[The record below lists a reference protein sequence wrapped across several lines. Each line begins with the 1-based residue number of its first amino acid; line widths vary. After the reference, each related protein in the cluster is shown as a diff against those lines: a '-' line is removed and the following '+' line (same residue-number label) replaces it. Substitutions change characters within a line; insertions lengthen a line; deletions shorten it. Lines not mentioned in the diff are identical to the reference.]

1 MVRKGR
7 KGEGEK
13 GRRSLAN
20 LRVSLSPYLLF
31 SLSLIL
37 ILTAAA
43 SAQLRTGAGWAWQ
56 NPLPQGNPL
65 NAIHFAKDKLS
76 GFAVGND
83 NTILR
88 TQDGG
93 FTWQRQS
100 LPLDL
105 TISSVYVKD
114 KKNAVIVGARGAIF
128 V

>member
-1 MVRKGR
+1 MVKLTGLMRPM
-7 KGEGEK
+7 
-13 GRRSLAN
+13 RRMG
-20 LRVSLSPYLLF
+20 
-31 SLSLIL
+31 LIGLTGPICL
-37 ILTAAA
+37 IGLMGLNAT
-43 SAQLRTGAGWAWQ
+43 AQLRSGQGWAWQ

-105 TISSVYVKD
+105 TISSVFVKD
-114 KKNAVIVGARGAIF
+114 K
-128 V
+128 

>member
-1 MVRKGR
+1 M
-7 KGEGEK
+7 
-13 GRRSLAN
+13 AC
-20 LRVSLSPYLLF
+20 LRNNKYLPLRLCVSAVVLL
-31 SLSLIL
+31 LV
-37 ILTAAA
+37 AGVA
-43 SAQLRTGAGWAWQ
+43 SAQLRGGAGWAWQ

-105 TISSVYVKD
+105 TISSVFVKD
-114 KKNAVIVGARGAIF
+114 KKNAVVVGARGGIF
-128 V
+128 FTDDGG